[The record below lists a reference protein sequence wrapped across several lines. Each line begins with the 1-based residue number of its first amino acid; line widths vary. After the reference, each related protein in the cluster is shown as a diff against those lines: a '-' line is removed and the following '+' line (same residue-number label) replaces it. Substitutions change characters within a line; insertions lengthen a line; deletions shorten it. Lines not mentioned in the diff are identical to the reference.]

1 MAGAVADTTFSNRYP
16 RNITLSET
24 LEDDNI
30 QQYRKQED
38 AMDREHSFAPLID
51 SKSQTLIL
59 GSLPGV
65 ESLCKQQYYA
75 HPHNAFW
82 RIIYAL
88 YGENIDEQYSH
99 RCEFILSNNLAL
111 WDVCGSAKRVGSAD
125 DKMTDIRPNDIEKLL
140 NDFPK
145 IRRIVLNG
153 RKAEKELH
161 RYFPEIT
168 IPAAYAPSTSPAL
181 AALTF
186 DEKLSEW
193 RKVFCFGG

>member
-1 MAGAVADTTFSNRYP
+1 MV
-16 RNITLSET
+16 
-24 LEDDNI
+24 
-30 QQYRKQED
+30 
-38 AMDREHSFAPLID
+38 REHSFLPLID

-88 YGENIDEQYSH
+88 YGENTDEEYSR
-99 RCEFILSNNLAL
+99 RCEFILLNNLAL

-125 DKMTDIRPNDIEKLL
+125 DKMTDIKPNDIEKLIY
-140 NDFPK
+140 DFPN

-153 RKAEKELH
+153 RKAEKEFR
-161 RYFPEIT
+161 RYFPKIT
-168 IPAAYAPSTSPAL
+168 IPALYAPSTSPAL

-186 DEKLSEW
+186 DEKLSAW
-193 RKVFCFGG
+193 RNALCFDG